1 MDKNLI
7 IFYGEFRTWSFVYE
21 LYRERYDIDK
31 HYDIIVSTW
40 NQNEGNKFSV
50 GDMMS
55 TYPHISFIS
64 KEDSPYC
71 GNLLKVE
78 NCITYHCKTA
88 LDLIPTN
95 HYENIVLCRT
105 DAIVKLHKL
114 DFGNVKEDTIYRWF
128 DNVDDT
134 PDSFMNDLIFIGKPN
149 TVKKFF
155 DGEYTELPNIFKG
168 ENNNATDKLL
178 SGVHGVDPTKSVAG
192 VKCVDILDNILTD
205 YDDIIDQSGQVKGQF
220 IGLVKGEEVNF
231 WREWINLIKNGK
243 DFRKII

>member
-1 MDKNLI
+1 M
-7 IFYGEFRTWSFVYE
+7 YE
-21 LYRERYDIDK
+21 LYRERYDIDN

-40 NQNEGNKFSV
+40 NQQNEGNKFSV
-50 GDMMS
+50 GDMMHQ
-55 TYPHISFIS
+55 YPHISFIS
-64 KEDSPYC
+64 KEYSPYC

-78 NCITYHCKTA
+78 NCIIYHCKTA

-95 HYENIVLCRT
+95 HYENIILCRT
-105 DAIVKLHKL
+105 DAIAKLHKL

-155 DGEYTELPNIFKG
+155 DGEYTKLPNIFKG
-168 ENNNATDKLL
+168 ENICERYPQ

-192 VKCVDILDNILTD
+192 VKCVDIVDNIVTD
-205 YDDIIDQSGQVKGQF
+205 YDDIIDESGQFKAQF
-220 IGLVKGEEVNF
+220 IGLVKDEGVNF
-231 WREWINLIKNGK
+231 WREWINLDKTNGK
-243 DFRKII
+243 D